1 MTIFDNQ
8 AATTI
13 LRDAAQKL
21 KAIGLHTDISV
32 SSLPQGD
39 ALALI
44 VSDTSQGAE
53 ASTVALGEGGSIAHS
68 DGDHFAKEIEFARVT
83 RLANRL
89 AYLHHELEDKGDR
102 GADWSLARALEDRI
116 GAGQS
121 IPGDEEDAKRLLA
134 KYDR

>member
-1 MTIFDNQ
+1 MSIFDNE
-8 AATTI
+8 AATGI
-13 LRDAAQKL
+13 LREAAQKL
-21 KAIGLHTDISV
+21 KALGLHTDISV

-44 VSDTSQGAE
+44 VSDSSEGAE
-53 ASTVALGEGGSIAHS
+53 ANTVALTEGGSIAHS
-68 DGDHFAKEIEFARVT
+68 DGVHFAKEIEFARTT

-102 GADWSLARALEDRI
+102 GTDWSLARALEDRL
-116 GAGQS
+116 GSGQP